1 LQVLVDT
8 NGVLLNQKI
17 AELFKK
23 YNVKVTVALDGV
35 KKINDSYRVCNNK
48 GTFENVLKSMK
59 LLKKLGITTYVSTM
73 AVPEYYNKKTV
84 DEFCYFLS
92 KYNIK
97 LMGMNLPKGQESW
110 KLLKKERKQS
120 RDDYQKKA
128 VIFMINF

>member
-1 LQVLVDT
+1 LK
-8 NGVLLNQKI
+8 GV
-17 AELFKK
+17 
-23 YNVKVTVALDGV
+23 
-35 KKINDSYRVCNNK
+35 
-48 GTFENVLKSMK
+48 K
-59 LLKKLGITTYVSTM
+59 LLKKLGIITYVSTM

-84 DEFCYFLS
+84 DEFCCFLS

-97 LMGMNLPKGQESW
+97 LMGMNLPKGQESFLMW